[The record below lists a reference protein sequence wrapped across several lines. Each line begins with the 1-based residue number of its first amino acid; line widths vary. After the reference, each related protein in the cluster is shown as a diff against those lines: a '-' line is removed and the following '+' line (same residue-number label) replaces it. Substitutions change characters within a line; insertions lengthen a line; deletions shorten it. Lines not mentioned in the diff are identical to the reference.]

1 MAGGHP
7 ADAVDPIVAHSVGE
21 LLLLAPEDFIGQI
34 VIRKGSSQDV
44 VVVCG
49 AAQSVSLCHS
59 FLLYLLLILLS
70 SVPLLLGCSNNNSQN
85 SNVLG
90 PVLVFSPCLSHSYLS
105 VSLYPSAG

>member
-1 MAGGHP
+1 
-7 ADAVDPIVAHSVGE
+7 
-21 LLLLAPEDFIGQI
+21 LLFLFRFVII
-34 VIRKGSSQDV
+34 VINV

-105 VSLYPSAG
+105 VSLYPSAGWRAWGQRF